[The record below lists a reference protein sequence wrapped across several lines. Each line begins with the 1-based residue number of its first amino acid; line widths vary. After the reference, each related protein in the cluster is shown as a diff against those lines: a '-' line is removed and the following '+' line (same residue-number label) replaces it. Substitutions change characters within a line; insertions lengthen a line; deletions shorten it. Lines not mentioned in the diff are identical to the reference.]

1 MMSQSI
7 LLDTRYEIRVQ
18 ADTYLLGLRQAKQ
31 LEFGMSE
38 LNKDGET
45 KWIVSALEQNPPP
58 DPLPAG
64 WVVRT
69 SRSQPGTYFYYH
81 QEKGESRWDIPVVT
95 LTNNPLPAVVKD
107 QIHAKAETTTT
118 SKPSKGSAN
127 SKSNKHS
134 NSSSELKQPNKK
146 VKRSSDEPKEVR
158 ALHILKKHKG
168 SRRPASWRNPNIT
181 STLEEARQ
189 ELQELSEVLQEVRS
203 NHEELRATFEELA
216 RTESDCSSAKR
227 GGDLGFFGR
236 KKMQPSFEATSFA
249 LEIGELS
256 KIIETSSGVHVIL
269 RIG

>member
-1 MMSQSI
+1 
-7 LLDTRYEIRVQ
+7 
-18 ADTYLLGLRQAKQ
+18 
-31 LEFGMSE
+31 MSE
-38 LNKDGET
+38 ANKGGET
-45 KWIVSALEQNPPP
+45 KWIVPALEQNPPP
-58 DPLPAG
+58 NPLPAG

-81 QEKGESRWDIPVVT
+81 QETGESRWDMPVVAFT
-95 LTNNPLPAVVKD
+95 KNPEPAVGKD
-107 QIHAKAETTTT
+107 QVHEKAEPAALSKT
-118 SKPSKGSAN
+118 SMGSAHI
-127 SKSNKHS
+127 KSNKHG
-134 NSSSELKQPNKK
+134 NSSPNLKQPNKK
-146 VKRSSDEPKEVR
+146 VKKSSDEPSEVR
-158 ALHILKKHKG
+158 ALHILKKHKD

-203 NHEELRATFEELA
+203 NYEELRATFEELA

-236 KKMQPSFEATSFA
+236 KKMQPSFEAASFA